1 MVKITGILS
10 RIVRYANDLNRK
22 KYSNKS
28 GVHVYNK
35 SVSMLASIMG
45 EGDFPSDRD
54 GSLAVSLLGVN
65 IVEFGSTCTFRPTC
79 RRKFRVVCK
88 EVNYMPKG
96 AVT

>member
-1 MVKITGILS
+1 
-10 RIVRYANDLNRK
+10 
-22 KYSNKS
+22 
-28 GVHVYNK
+28 
-35 SVSMLASIMG
+35 MLASIMG

-65 IVEFGSTCTFRPTC
+65 IVEFGSTMSCTFRPTC

>member
-1 MVKITGILS
+1 
-10 RIVRYANDLNRK
+10 
-22 KYSNKS
+22 
-28 GVHVYNK
+28 
-35 SVSMLASIMG
+35 MLASIMG

-96 AVT
+96 GVT

>member
-1 MVKITGILS
+1 MF
-10 RIVRYANDLNRK
+10 
-22 KYSNKS
+22 
-28 GVHVYNK
+28 
-35 SVSMLASIMG
+35 ASIMG

-65 IVEFGSTCTFRPTC
+65 MVEFGSTSTFSPIF

-96 AVT
+96 ALT

>member
-1 MVKITGILS
+1 
-10 RIVRYANDLNRK
+10 
-22 KYSNKS
+22 
-28 GVHVYNK
+28 
-35 SVSMLASIMG
+35 MG

-54 GSLAVSLLGVN
+54 GSLAVLLLGVN